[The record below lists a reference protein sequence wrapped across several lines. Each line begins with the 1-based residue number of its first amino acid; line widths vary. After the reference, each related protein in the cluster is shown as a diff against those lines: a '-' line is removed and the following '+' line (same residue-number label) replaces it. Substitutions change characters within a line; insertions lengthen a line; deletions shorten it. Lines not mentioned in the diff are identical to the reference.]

1 MPIYEYSCTH
11 CGHELEVLQK
21 MSDAPL
27 QECPACHQPTLKK
40 LISAVGFQLKGS
52 GWYETDFKGKA
63 KQPVACEAKQAD
75 SKADAAS
82 PCASGNCPVATTSS

>member
-27 QECPACHQPTLKK
+27 RDCPACHQPTLKK

-52 GWYETDFKGKA
+52 GWYETDFKGKT
-63 KQPVACEAKQAD
+63 KQPAPAACEAKQTD
-75 SKADAAS
+75 SAS
-82 PCASGNCPVATTSS
+82 PCTSGQCPATASSS